1 MKKTVSVIIIA
12 LIFCFS
18 GCAKITNIETQE
30 VFATVT
36 DVHYTGPWVQ
46 FIPTGKAVI
55 PISHSAKYEVT
66 FTYEDVTLKV
76 DDKELY
82 DYYKNKI
89 GTTVKCD
96 LVTEH
101 YDNDS
106 VKRTLKLREEGKN
119 G

>member
-12 LIFCFS
+12 LIFCFA
-18 GCAKITNIETQE
+18 GCAKITNIETQG

-36 DVHYTGPWVQ
+36 DVSYRGAWVQ
-46 FIPTGKAVI
+46 MIPTGKTVI
-55 PISHSAKYEVT
+55 PICHSAKYEVT
-66 FTYEDVTLKV
+66 FTYEDVTLTV

-82 DYYKNKI
+82 DCYKGKI

-106 VKRTLKLREEGKN
+106 VKRTLKLREEGN
-119 G
+119 